1 MNSTAS
7 ERRPL
12 TAPTVFFLVAVAG
25 LCWAVTVDRMRGMN
39 MGPGMDLGGLGW
51 FAAVWLTMMA
61 AMMLPSL
68 TPMAVASSRAAG
80 GQLSAIARSAAF
92 AAGYLLAW
100 LAFGVLAYALVQG
113 VRSLDDQVNCRVGRR
128 HTGGRWWRG
137 SWSPSWGHYCFPEP
151 RNRSGP

>member
-1 MNSTAS
+1 MSTAAS

-68 TPMAVASSRAAG
+68 TPMAVASSRGCWGTAQRDRQKRGVRRRVSTGVARVRR
-80 GQLSAIARSAAF
+80 ARVRARSRSA
-92 AAGYLLAW
+92 LA
-100 LAFGVLAYALVQG
+100 
-113 VRSLDDQVNCRVGRR
+113 R
-128 HTGGRWWRG
+128 
-137 SWSPSWGHYCFPEP
+137 
-151 RNRSGP
+151 